1 MLNFKG
7 KFNIDETS
15 LKILGLLQENAR
27 TSYTE
32 IGQKIGMS
40 SSSVKE
46 RVQKLEETGVIEK
59 YTVKLSNEKLGFP
72 ITAITLWK
80 CADAYIPKEQMLVDI
95 LRKYPQVLEVLRIT
109 GKNDFMVKFC
119 ANTMEECK
127 EITDK
132 LGRYGQI
139 ETSFVVTSFVDN
151 SDINFTSKVK

>member
-1 MLNFKG
+1 MQNFRDRC
-7 KFNIDETS
+7 NIDEIS

-27 TSYTE
+27 MSYTE
-32 IGQKIGMS
+32 IGQTIGMS

-46 RVQKLEETGVIEK
+46 RVQRLEETGIIDK
-59 YTVKLSNEKLGFP
+59 YTIKLNNEKLGYP
-72 ITAITLWK
+72 ITAITLWT

-95 LRKYPQVLEVLRIT
+95 LKKYPQVLEVLRIT

-119 ANTMEECK
+119 AKTMEECK

-139 ETSFVVTSFVDN
+139 ETSFVVTSFVNN
-151 SDINFTSKVK
+151 SDINFSNSVS

>member
-1 MLNFKG
+1 MQNFKG
-7 KFNIDETS
+7 TFNIDDIS

-27 TSYTE
+27 MSYTE
-32 IGQKIGMS
+32 IGQKIGMT

-46 RVQKLEETGVIEK
+46 RVQKLEEMEIIEK
-59 YTVKLSNEKLGFP
+59 YTVKLNNEKIGFP

-95 LRKYPQVLEVLRIT
+95 LKKYPQVMEVLRIT

-119 ANTMEECK
+119 AKTMEECK

-139 ETSFVVTSFVDN
+139 ETSFVVTSFVN
-151 SDINFTSKVK
+151 NQDINFSAKWE

>member
-1 MLNFKG
+1 MQD
-7 KFNIDETS
+7 FNIDDVS

-27 TSYTE
+27 MSYTE
-32 IGQKIGMS
+32 IGQKIGMT

-46 RVQKLEETGVIEK
+46 RVQRLEETGVINK
-59 YTVKLSNEKLGFP
+59 YTVRLNNKKLGFP

-95 LRKYPQVLEVLRIT
+95 LKKYPQVLEVVRIT
-109 GKNDFMVKFC
+109 GKNDFLVKFC
-119 ANTMEECK
+119 TKTMEECK

-139 ETSFVVTSFVDN
+139 ETSFVVTSFIN
-151 SDINFTSKVK
+151 NTDINLINLIEK

>member
-1 MLNFKG
+1 MQNFKNS
-7 KFNIDETS
+7 FNIDETS
-15 LKILGLLQENAR
+15 LKILGLLQENVR
-27 TSYTE
+27 MSFTE
-32 IGQKIGMS
+32 IGQKIGMT

-46 RVQKLEETGVIEK
+46 RVQRMEESGIIDK
-59 YTVKLSNEKLGFP
+59 YSVKINNDKFGYP

-95 LRKYPQVLEVLRIT
+95 LKKYPQVLEVLRIT

-119 ANTMEECK
+119 AKTMEECK

-139 ETSFVVTSFVDN
+139 ETSFVVTSFVNN
-151 SDINFTSKVK
+151 SSINLTKF